1 MRTMQQGKSI
11 IQTYY
16 HLLCNVMFKIKMKT
30 KILKVHECRFE
41 NLSISLC
48 SCKSNNLKISHS

>member
-1 MRTMQQGKSI
+1 MRTMQQGKSV

-30 KILKVHECRFE
+30 KILKVH
-41 NLSISLC
+41 
-48 SCKSNNLKISHS
+48 